1 MLLDEVSNRPFVGRY
16 VVENMG
22 IMPQRYRA
30 ARRPPTSLRKQAAQ
44 LRTAKRDLEGA
55 YMQEEAALGGHTTQ
69 QEVAHATAVRARTER
84 RYVNALLRYLRNTNS
99 ISGQE
104 AGRIQM
110 SFTRQ
115 RMEGMGSTNKAYLR
129 SMFPRELA

>member
-1 MLLDEVSNRPFVGRY
+1 MLLDEVSIRPPAGRY
-16 VVENMG
+16 VVG
-22 IMPQRYRA
+22 DVVIMPRRYHA
-30 ARRPPTSLRKQAAQ
+30 ARRPSTSLRAQAAQ

-55 YMQEEAALGGHTTQ
+55 YMQEEAALGGHAQ
-69 QEVAHATAVRARTER
+69 QEVAHATDVRARTER
-84 RYVNALLRYLRNTNS
+84 RYVNALLRYLRNKNS

-104 AGRIQM
+104 ANRIQM